1 MSSPD
6 GYPDGVAAVLLIKFA
21 NQEAE
26 HINLTNILFNLHRYV
41 YIYMYSYI
49 HIYTHCILAF
59 HCISFILELG
69 NWAYFQSCVLQAKQF
84 FDSVSDLPLSGDP
97 HAVLSQESRHVQ
109 LLSDRRCN
117 QRSYS
122 VAQNRVQ
129 CGCKESLRVLRTS
142 CLE

>member
-1 MSSPD
+1 M
-6 GYPDGVAAVLLIKFA
+6 
-21 NQEAE
+21 
-26 HINLTNILFNLHRYV
+26 
-41 YIYMYSYI
+41 YIYMYIYI
-49 HIYTHCILAF
+49 HCILAF

-117 QRSYS
+117 QFVNGLIQSRKIGYS
-122 VAQNRVQ
+122 VAARN
-129 CGCKESLRVLRTS
+129 L
-142 CLE
+142 